1 MNIIGFS
8 GLAGSGKDTAADYLI
23 NTYGDCF
30 RKLSFGDAVKDIAA
44 VAFGWD
50 RKLLQGDTTESRA
63 FREAKDEFW
72 SKVLQKDFTPRL
84 ALQYVGTDLFRNIID
99 PAFWIFVVQ
108 HKIETENY
116 DGTYLIT
123 DVRFPNE
130 TDMIHSLSGKV
141 YRIVR
146 GDLPEWYSL
155 AEKYNRKEKLS
166 KKECEL
172 VEKIHPS
179 ERAIAGL
186 NKEDEY
192 IHNDGTLEEYQK
204 TIDFK
209 FCPTALKI
217 NTETVEQE
225 KIMNEISEKLEL
237 TLTNGY
243 KISF

>member
-1 MNIIGFS
+1 MTIIGFS

-23 NTYGDCF
+23 NTYGDKYF
-30 RKLSFGDAVKDIAA
+30 RKLSFGDAVKDITA

-50 RKLLQGDTTESRA
+50 RKLLQGDTNESRT

-99 PAFWIFVVQ
+99 PAFWIYSVQ
-108 HKIETENY
+108 HKIESEKY

-130 TDMIHSLSGKV
+130 ADMIHSLGGKV

-146 GDLPEWYSL
+146 GDLPDWYLL
-155 AEKYNRKEKLS
+155 AELYNMNKHLS
-166 KKECEL
+166 DQEL
-172 VEKIHPS
+172 EIVKKIHPS
-179 ERAIAGL
+179 ERGLAGL
-186 NKEDEY
+186 EKEDEY
-192 IHNDGTLEEYQK
+192 IYNDGTLEEYQK
-204 TIDFK
+204 KIDYLFQPK
-209 FCPTALKI
+209 GI
-217 NTETVEQE
+217 
-225 KIMNEISEKLEL
+225 LEL

-243 KISF
+243 KVKF